1 MGDECNG
8 DIVSCFRVTWYKHT
22 CYSASLYKELRSAS
36 ELRSIGSLH
45 INSTF
50 LPISKVLHP
59 LYIGDLRRDGKEGQA
74 LVS

>member
-1 MGDECNG
+1 MTMRHY
-8 DIVSCFRVTWYKHT
+8 IRSFVH
-22 CYSASLYKELRSAS
+22 ALELRSV
-36 ELRSIGSLH
+36 GSLY